1 MKKSNLFLGLI
12 YLLLAAICL
21 VMALFME
28 SRLEGLLFSFAGAG
42 IASGT
47 LIVLRY
53 YYWSTD
59 KNKDKY
65 AEKKDNEH
73 IDLHDERKQK
83 FREQSGRYAYII
95 GLVIVL
101 ILAVII
107 SILGM
112 LGIITD
118 VNYTIITTFLLG
130 YLVFQYIVGVLIYRH
145 LNEKY

>member
-12 YLLLAAICL
+12 YLLLAVICL
-21 VMALFME
+21 AMALLLE

-53 YYWSTD
+53 FYWSAD
-59 KNKDKY
+59 NNKDKY
-65 AEKKDNEH
+65 AEKKDIEH
-73 IDLHDERKQK
+73 IELHDERKQK
-83 FREQSGRYAYII
+83 LREQSGRYAYIL

-101 ILAVII
+101 LMAVII

-112 LGIITD
+112 LGIITN

-130 YLVFQYIVGVLIYRH
+130 YLVFQYIIGVLIYRH